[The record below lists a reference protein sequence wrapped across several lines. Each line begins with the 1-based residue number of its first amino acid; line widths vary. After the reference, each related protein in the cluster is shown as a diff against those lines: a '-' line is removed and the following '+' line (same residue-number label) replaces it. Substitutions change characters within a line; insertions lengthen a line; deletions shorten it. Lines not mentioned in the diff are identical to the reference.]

1 MSIVVKAYKILYG
14 LALFATVSVLYWS
27 ARYHLA
33 PNSSIRHELLVG
45 EALVI
50 LYSSPV
56 WLGLI
61 AVAVF
66 GFMHLSKIQKVMA
79 FLPAAVIFIPMIIRF
94 FGVGS

>member
-1 MSIVVKAYKILYG
+1 MNNVVKAYRILYG

-33 PNSSIRHELLVG
+33 PSGSLRHELLVG

-50 LYSSPV
+50 LYTSPV

-61 AVAVF
+61 AIAVF
-66 GFMHLSKIQKVMA
+66 GFKHLSKIQKVMA
-79 FLPAAVIFIPMIIRF
+79 FLPAAVIFMPMIIRF